1 MDPHFLA
8 LLRARFV
15 RPENISLRPVFLAVW
30 LAAGAVF
37 PARATDL
44 IQAWQGAQNHD
55 LDFLAAQSA
64 HDAGLTQRAQSSA
77 LWRPTVQASAT
88 AGRMSSDTQTQGAQ
102 FSAPALA
109 GGSAINGANFN
120 TSINNG
126 TLDRWSVT
134 ARQPLLNGERLAQSR
149 QLDTKAQMADLQWQQ
164 ARQNLMIQTVQR
176 YFDVALAQ
184 EALRVARQQ
193 EQSVQKALDEIKR
206 RYQLGD
212 APITDTHE
220 ATARWEAIRAQVLA
234 AETEVQLKQAALS
247 DATGINPEQLVV
259 LEPLAGTLPRNGQ
272 TLTQWE
278 EAVAAGNPQMQLQ
291 RLQVVLAHEEAA
303 RYSAL
308 SSPSVDLVGEMT
320 RDHLSGSGEYGAAA
334 NNLHTA
340 LVGVQLNIPLY
351 SGGMR
356 SARHEETLH
365 LADKAAEDAARVQQ
379 QVALQTRAAWLG
391 LSTGHARVAALEAAL
406 RATEKRLSA
415 TRLGHEVG
423 DRSTLDLLNAE
434 SDAANARLAWLQ
446 ARVALIMNRLQLSD
460 LAGHLEQAQLDEIN
474 ALLEPSANPN
484 NSPTGG
490 K

>member
-1 MDPHFLA
+1 MAA
-8 LLRARFV
+8 L
-15 RPENISLRPVFLAVW
+15 
-30 LAAGAVF
+30 LAAGTVQA
-37 PARATDL
+37 ARATDL
-44 IQAWQGAQNHD
+44 IQAWQAAQSHD

-64 HDAGLTQRAQSSA
+64 HDAGQTQREQSSA
-77 LWRPTVQASAT
+77 LWRPNVQASAT

-120 TSINNG
+120 TSVNNG

-134 ARQPLLNGERLAQSR
+134 ARQPLINGERLAQSR

-164 ARQNLMIQTVQR
+164 ARQSLMIQTVQR

-184 EALRVARQQ
+184 EALRVAQQQ
-193 EQSVQKALDEIKR
+193 EQSVQRALEEIKR
-206 RYQLGD
+206 RYELGD

-234 AETEVQLKQAALS
+234 AETDLQLKQAALS
-247 DATGINPEQLVV
+247 DATGIMPAQLLV
-259 LEPLAGTLPRNGQ
+259 LEPMAGDLPKNTQ

-278 EAVAAGNPQMQLQ
+278 EAVSTGNPQLQLQ
-291 RLQVVLAHEEAA
+291 RLQVTLAHEESA

-340 LVGVQLNIPLY
+340 MVGVQLNIPLY
-351 SGGMR
+351 TGGMR
-356 SARHEETLH
+356 SARHEETGH
-365 LADKAAEDAARVQQ
+365 LANKAAEDAARAQQ

-391 LSTGHARVAALEAAL
+391 LSTGHARVTALEAAMH
-406 RATEKRLSA
+406 ATESRLGA
-415 TRLGHEVG
+415 TRLGHQVG

-446 ARVALIMNRLQLSD
+446 ARVGLIMNRLQLSD
-460 LAGHLEQAQLDEIN
+460 LAGHLEQAQLEEIN
-474 ALLEPSANPN
+474 ALLEPSANPYN
-484 NSPTGG
+484 NSTGG
-490 K
+490 N

>member
-1 MDPHFLA
+1 MTSPILA
-8 LLRARFV
+8 LLRARTL
-15 RPENISLRPVFLAVW
+15 PEHLSLRPVFLAVW

-37 PARATDL
+37 PVQATDL
-44 IQAWQGAQNHD
+44 IQAWQAAQNHD
-55 LDFLAAQSA
+55 LDYLAAQSA
-64 HDAGLTQRAQSSA
+64 HDAGQTQHDQASA

-126 TLDRWSVT
+126 TLDRWGIT
-134 ARQPLLNGERLAQSR
+134 ARQPLLSGERLAQSR

-164 ARQNLMIQTVQR
+164 ARQTLMMQTVQR

-193 EQSVQKALDEIKR
+193 EQSVQKALDETKR
-206 RYQLGD
+206 RYELGD

-220 ATARWEAIRAQVLA
+220 ATARREAIRAQVLA
-234 AETEVQLKQAALS
+234 AETELQLKQAALS
-247 DATGINPEQLVV
+247 DATGMTPAQLLVM
-259 LEPLAGTLPRNGQ
+259 EPVTGALPRSSQ

-278 EAVAAGNPQMQLQ
+278 EAVVAGNPQLQLQ
-291 RLQVVLAHEEAA
+291 RLQVTLAHEESA
-303 RYSAL
+303 RFSAL
-308 SSPSVDLVGEMT
+308 ASPSVDLVGEMT

-340 LVGVQLNIPLY
+340 MVGVQLNIPLY

-356 SARHEETLH
+356 RARHEETRL
-365 LADKAAEDAARVQQ
+365 LADKAADDAARVQQ
-379 QVALQTRAAWLG
+379 QVTLQTRAAWLG
-391 LSTGHARVAALEAAL
+391 LSTGQARVAALEAAL
-406 RATEKRLSA
+406 RATENRLGA
-415 TRLGHEVG
+415 TRLGHQVG

-460 LAGHLEQAQLDEIN
+460 LAGHLEQAQLEEIN
-474 ALLEPSANPN
+474 ALLEPSTNPKN
-484 NSPTGG
+484 NPTGG
-490 K
+490 N